1 MDRRSWI
8 TGRVLSAFLI
18 LLALIMAARPQFCTA
33 ADTSRETEI
42 SQAGE
47 QGLSYFRRRLD
58 AGLMPG
64 DGAFRND
71 TGITALAGMAFLASG
86 STPLEGPDARYVRL
100 CLDLILKNAQS
111 SGVLAPVRA
120 SQQGGV
126 YAHGFAV
133 TFLAECLGMS
143 DQDEELRKLLEKA
156 VFQIVKAQGPNGG
169 WRYSFEPGEEDVS
182 VTACFLTAL
191 RACRNAGI
199 PVPAETIEKGIAFVL
214 LCQNPDGSF
223 RYRLLPGPGAW
234 PRTAAAVT
242 GLCAAGVYDSPE
254 IQRALAWLRK
264 NQTQDTAENGL
275 DPEDAYFHY
284 ALYYAVQA
292 FRLTVSE
299 NQCGAWRDEHAAF
312 CAQLQKLQKPD
323 GSWSSPVSADYAT
336 ACALIVLFAENSY
349 LPIFEY

>member
-1 MDRRSWI
+1 MKLRNKLIDRLVTVFLI
-8 TGRVLSAFLI
+8 LSAFAI
-18 LLALIMAARPQFCTA
+18 AESPRSGTA
-33 ADTSRETEI
+33 EATSRSTEI
-42 SQAGE
+42 SQVGE
-47 QGLSYFRRRLD
+47 RGLAYFRRRLD
-58 AGLMPG
+58 AGVMPG

-86 STPLEGPDARYVRL
+86 STPLEGPDAKYVRL
-100 CLDLILKNAQS
+100 CLELILKNAQS
-111 SGVLAPVRA
+111 SGILAPPRA
-120 SQQGGV
+120 SQQGTV

-133 TFLAECLGMS
+133 TFLAECIGMS
-143 DQDEELRKLLEKA
+143 DQDEELRRVLEKS
-156 VFQIVKAQGPNGG
+156 VLQIVKAQGPNGG
-169 WRYSFEPGEEDVS
+169 WRYSFQPGEEDVS

-223 RYRLLPGPGAW
+223 RYRLPPGPGAW

-254 IQRALAWLRK
+254 IRQALVWMRA
-264 NQTQDTAENGL
+264 NQTPKTSENGL

-292 FRLTVSE
+292 FRLTVPE
-299 NQCGAWRDEHAAF
+299 NQREAWREEHAVL
-312 CAQLQKLQKPD
+312 CAKLRKLQRPD
-323 GSWSSPVSADYAT
+323 GSWNSPVSSDYAT